1 MTFGIGKDRFSFSL
15 INFKATRITYR
26 NSSDDL
32 CSLAWRRAVLLII
45 ITIIII
51 IINIIIINI
60 ITILFFSYRY
70 IIVSVILINAKHL
83 AYERRHT

>member
-51 IINIIIINI
+51 INIIIINI

>member
-45 ITIIII
+45 III